1 MPMSINS
8 PTKPVADILKRATT
22 DLAFRT
28 QLLASPTAALSGY
41 NLTSEERAL
50 LSDPQAVR
58 AALDG

>member
-1 MPMSINS
+1 MRMSINS
-8 PTKPVADILKRATT
+8 PSKTVADILHRAST
-22 DLAFRT
+22 DQAFRT

-41 NLTSEERAL
+41 TLTSEERSL